1 METTLKAHPREGSGK
16 GPARRLRAQGLVPAV
31 LYGHGM
37 APRSL
42 AVSGKDLIH
51 LFHSSGG
58 GSVIV
63 DLDVDGDVHLALL
76 RDVQRDHL
84 HGRYIHVDF
93 LVVNRD
99 EKVRMLAEFRE
110 FGEARGVR
118 EGGVVEHHLREVEI
132 ECVPGDV
139 PEAIE
144 IDISELEI
152 GDLLRVG
159 DITPPAGVTFLTDAD
174 TPVISVVT
182 PAALRVEA
190 DLSVPGEAP
199 VEGEAPA
206 EAAEEEP
213 AEGEATPAEGGEA
226 APEASAESEG

>member
-1 METTLKAHPREGSGK
+1 METTLKAQPREGSGK
-16 GPARRLRAQGLVPAV
+16 GPARRLRAEGLVPAV

-42 AVSGKDLIH
+42 AVNGKDLVH

-110 FGEARGVR
+110 
-118 EGGVVEHHLREVEI
+118 
-132 ECVPGDV
+132 
-139 PEAIE
+139 
-144 IDISELEI
+144 
-152 GDLLRVG
+152 
-159 DITPPAGVTFLTDAD
+159 T
-174 TPVISVVT
+174 
-182 PAALRVEA
+182 
-190 DLSVPGEAP
+190 GEAP
-199 VEGEAPA
+199 RCA
-206 EAAEEEP
+206 
-213 AEGEATPAEGGEA
+213 
-226 APEASAESEG
+226 

>member
-1 METTLKAHPREGSGK
+1 METTLKAHPRDGSGK

-42 AVSGKDLIH
+42 VVRGQDLLH
-51 LFHSSGG
+51 LFHASGG

-93 LVVNRD
+93 LAVDRD
-99 EKVRMLAEFRE
+99 EKVRMLAEVRE
-110 FGEARGVR
+110 TGEAHGVK
-118 EGGVVEHHLREVEI
+118 EGGVVEHHLREIEI

-139 PEAIE
+139 PESIE
-144 IDISELEI
+144 IDITALDI
-152 GDLLRVG
+152 GDLLRVA
-159 DITPPAGVTFLTDAD
+159 DITPPRGVTLLTDPD

-199 VEGEAPA
+199 VEVEAPE
-206 EAAEEEP
+206 EAAEEEA
-213 AEGEATPAEGGEA
+213 AEAASTEGGEP